1 MVPVNRPGSLSVRM
15 HAVVGNT
22 RLSIASTEHQG
33 LSKMKRNHI
42 HLAQGLPGTGILS
55 GMRQSSSVFIYID
68 LEKALQAGL
77 KFSLSAN
84 GVVLSEGD
92 SRGFIKP
99 CFFQRVEDSKGN
111 ALTGWESAAIAEI
124 ATVDASPL
132 ADNKIAEVTE
142 KVASL
147 STQT

>member
-1 MVPVNRPGSLSVRM
+1 MGPVNRPGSLSVRM
-15 HAVVGNT
+15 YAVVGNPW
-22 RLSIASTEHQG
+22 LSVASTEHQG

-42 HLAQGLPGTGILS
+42 HLAQGLPGTGVLS

-68 LEKALQAGL
+68 LEKALQEGL

-84 GVVLSEGD
+84 GVILSEGD

-111 ALTGWESAAIAEI
+111 ALTGWESAAITETAP
-124 ATVDASPL
+124 ADAPPPT
-132 ADNKIAEVTE
+132 DNKVAEVTE
-142 KVASL
+142 KVAGL